1 MSPAQKLKV
10 QATSLPV
17 RVLIL
22 LFAIAWLAFLGPS
35 ILMNL
40 INPQVAVDALI
51 AAYFLAAGIVAFVFF
66 FSKKVFQLLFV
77 LPVAA
82 YGLVGLVWSFV

>member
-1 MSPAQKLKV
+1 MSVERLKI

-17 RVLIL
+17 RVLL
-22 LFAIAWLAFLGPS
+22 LFFAIAWLAFLGPS
-35 ILMNL
+35 ILANL

-66 FSKKVFQLLFV
+66 FSKKIFQLLFV
-77 LPVAA
+77 LPATVYA
-82 YGLVGLVWSFV
+82 LVGLAWSFA